1 MVMVLIS
8 SVDTYHDKDLILL
21 DLGWLVLVGISS
33 KSESLWMV
41 LV

>member
-1 MVMVLIS
+1 MVMVQIS
-8 SVDTYHDKDLILL
+8 SVDKYHDKDLILL
-21 DLGWLVLVGISS
+21 DLRWLVLVGISS